1 MLKTIVL
8 VFLIVSY
15 FYIAVW
21 IYENI
26 SEILGI
32 VIGVGIVGIVVEIL
46 IDYFNRRKNK
56 ND

>member
-21 IYENI
+21 VYENI